1 LGVNVAERRKA
12 NLADRSVSWLLCRL
26 GTHICALPLAHVTEI
41 MRPLPIEPI
50 GGAQHFVLGL
60 AIVRGTPMPVVS
72 TALLVGERGNETQR
86 WVTLQVGGR
95 DVVLAV
101 DSVLGVS
108 VIDATLGNELP
119 PLLRDAASE
128 VVLAIGTL
136 DAELLLFLNAARIVP
151 MAMQEGIV
159 PEVPET

>member
-1 LGVNVAERRKA
+1 
-12 NLADRSVSWLLCRL
+12 L
-26 GTHICALPLAHVTEI
+26 GTHLCALPLAHVAEI

-50 GGAQHFVLGL
+50 GGAPHFVLGL
-60 AIVRGTPMPVVS
+60 AIVRGAPIPVVS

-95 DVVLAV
+95 NVVLAV

-108 VIDATLGNELP
+108 TLDAALGNELP
-119 PLLRDAASE
+119 PLLKDAASE

-151 MAMQEGIV
+151 MAMQEGIIRQ
-159 PEVPET
+159 VPET